1 MYLIQWNILASSL
14 KIVEVSKIL
23 SLLFEPTNVVLFGRD
38 DYYAVAVTYEVS
50 KKILLISNIFQTN
63 STHASTLKIVE
74 VSLKKY
80 LSNPLPN

>member
-63 STHASTLKIVE
+63 STHVSTLKIVE
-74 VSLKKY
+74 VSKKNTH
-80 LSNPLPN
+80 LHPLPN